1 MRRLTTTGTFL
12 RMAAA
17 LAAVILFGFGG
28 AQETKPA
35 PQQYVIEIRGF
46 QFQALDSSLQPG
58 DTVTWVNRDLVP
70 HTATAVDSSWS
81 TAELKQGER
90 GSIVVTED
98 MQAAYLCRYHP
109 AMLGR
114 LPIRGPDR
122 VLRQG
127 RDESWDTHVFLR

>member
-1 MRRLTTTGTFL
+1 MGLLSTTGPL
-12 RMAAA
+12 HRIAAA
-17 LAAVILFGFGG
+17 LAAVILFGFGD
-28 AQETKPA
+28 APDTTPA
-35 PQQYVIEIRGF
+35 PQQHVIEIRGF
-46 QFQALDSSLQPG
+46 QFQALDSIPRPG
-58 DTVTWVNRDLVP
+58 DTVTWVNRDLAP

-114 LPIRGPDR
+114 LPLRGAN
-122 VLRQG
+122 
-127 RDESWDTHVFLR
+127 